1 MQREIVQ
8 QPAQLCLGGL
18 PLAGGGSPR
27 GQRGDFQ
34 GPPACLPVELAIRVE
49 RGTLKSYESGTH
61 DTERT

>member
-34 GPPACLPVELAIRVE
+34 GPPACLLGLRGEVGEPDPLRVVARCAE
-49 RGTLKSYESGTH
+49 
-61 DTERT
+61 

>member
-34 GPPACLPVELAIRVE
+34 GPPACLLGLREEVGPTRSA
-49 RGTLKSYESGTH
+49 
-61 DTERT
+61 